1 MDLKS
6 LLDKYKLPETVQV
19 EISRNEKGGFF
30 AKLVDY
36 PGCFTVADSSLE
48 LIQNVTDAIL
58 TYFEV
63 SRNDA
68 LKCNVLYGPPMPDF
82 SELER
87 MITQRRGSS
96 TPSQLEF
103 LYYMAPHHYGNFT
116 RVRQS

>member
-6 LLDKYKLPETVQV
+6 LLEKYKLPDTVQV

-36 PGCFTVADSSLE
+36 SGCFTVADSPLE

-63 SRNDA
+63 PREDA
-68 LKCNVLYGPPMPDF
+68 LKCNVLYGPPMPEF
-82 SELER
+82 SGLEK
-87 MITQRRGSS
+87 MIINRRGH
-96 TPSQLEF
+96 PSISNQLQF
-103 LYYMAPHHYGNFT
+103 LYYTAPHHYGNFT
-116 RVRQS
+116 RIR

>member
-36 PGCFTVADSSLE
+36 PGCFTVADSPLE

-63 SRNDA
+63 PREDA
-68 LKCNVLYGPPMPDF
+68 LNCNVLYGPPMTDF

-87 MITQRRGSS
+87 MILHRRKPSL
-96 TPSQLEF
+96 PSQIEF
-103 LYYMAPHHYGNFT
+103 LYYMAPHHYGSFT
-116 RVRQS
+116 RVR

>member
-36 PGCFTVADSSLE
+36 PGCFTVADSPLE

-63 SRNDA
+63 SREDA
-68 LKCNVLYGPPMPDF
+68 LKCNILYGPPMPDF

-87 MITQRRGSS
+87 MIVHRRG
-96 TPSQLEF
+96 TPLTSQIEF
-103 LYYMAPHHYGNFT
+103 LYYMAPHNYGSFT
-116 RVRQS
+116 RVR

>member
-19 EISRNEKGGFF
+19 EITRNEKGGFF

-36 PGCFTVADSSLE
+36 PGCFTVADSPLE
-48 LIQNVTDAIL
+48 LIQNATDAIL

-68 LKCNVLYGPPMPDF
+68 LNCNVLYGPPMPDF

-87 MITQRRGSS
+87 IIVHRRG
-96 TPSQLEF
+96 PSVSNQLQF
-103 LYYMAPHHYGNFT
+103 LYYMSPHNYGNFT
-116 RVRQS
+116 RIR

>member
-6 LLDKYKLPETVQV
+6 VLKKYKLPETVQV
-19 EISRNEKGGFF
+19 EITRNEKGGFF

-36 PGCFTVADSSLE
+36 PGCFTVADTPLE

-63 SRNDA
+63 PRKDA
-68 LKCNVLYGPPMPDF
+68 LKCNVLYGPPMPEF

-87 MITQRRGSS
+87 MIIRRHGPPIS
-96 TPSQLEF
+96 SQLEF
-103 LYYMAPHHYGNFT
+103 LYYMAPYHYGSFT
-116 RVRQS
+116 RVR

>member
-19 EISRNEKGGFF
+19 EISRNEKGDFF

-36 PGCFTVADSSLE
+36 PGCFTVADSPLE

-63 SRNDA
+63 PRNDA
-68 LKCNVLYGPPMPDF
+68 LKSNVLYGPPVPEF

-87 MITQRRGSS
+87 IIIHRRG
-96 TPSQLEF
+96 PPIASQLKF
-103 LYYMAPHHYGNFT
+103 LYYMTPHRYGHFT
-116 RVRQS
+116 RVR

>member
-36 PGCFTVADSSLE
+36 PGCFTVADSPLE
-48 LIQNVTDAIL
+48 LIKNVTDAIL

-63 SRNDA
+63 PREDS
-68 LKCNVLYGPPMPDF
+68 LKSNVLYGPPMPNF
-82 SELER
+82 SELEK
-87 MITQRRGSS
+87 MIIHRRGPSVS
-96 TPSQLEF
+96 SQLKF

-116 RVRQS
+116 RVR